1 MRKRRFDPK
10 ERTKS
15 YVFLPP
21 MLDLDPVYMQ
31 THLLLNAYLFCD
43 DVESNE
49 DMIFLHYEYQ
59 DLDGS
64 FARLE
69 NNFKQLTEF
78 KGMFDPDKYTTIF
91 YFEVPAQWRDDY
103 TLFKG
108 SKYSCISAKLKKR
121 ILRFYALGPQ
131 SQVYKVLYKDA
142 EKRKQLEEELDVVL
156 PEEAEVASALEF
168 SSETYTSKNK
178 IKSVAN
184 LDKTVWETT

>member
-31 THLLLNAYLFCD
+31 THLMLNAYLFCD

-59 DLDGS
+59 DMDGS

-69 NNFKQLTEF
+69 NNFKQLSEF

-91 YFEVPAQWRDDY
+91 YFEVPAQWYDDY
-103 TLFKG
+103 LLFKE
-108 SKYSCISAKLKKR
+108 SKYSRISAKLKKR

>member
-31 THLLLNAYLFCD
+31 VHLMLNAYMFCD
-43 DVESNE
+43 DVQSDGNL
-49 DMIFLHYEYQ
+49 IFLHYEYQ

-69 NNFKQLTEF
+69 NNFKQLPEF

-91 YFEVPAQWRDDY
+91 YFEVPGQWHDDY
-103 TLFKG
+103 VLYKE
-108 SKYSCISAKLKKR
+108 SKYSRISQKLKNK

-131 SQVYKVLYKDA
+131 SQVYKVLYRDA
-142 EKRKQLEEELDVVL
+142 EKKKQLEEELDVIL
-156 PEEAEVASALEF
+156 PEDAEVASALEF
-168 SSETYTSKNK
+168 SNETYTSKNK
-178 IKSVAN
+178 IKNVSN

>member
-31 THLLLNAYLFCD
+31 VHLMLNAYMFCD
-43 DVESNE
+43 DVQTDGN
-49 DMIFLHYEYQ
+49 MIFLHYEYQ
-59 DLDGS
+59 DLEGS

-69 NNFKQLTEF
+69 NNFKQLPEF

-91 YFEVPAQWRDDY
+91 YFEVPTQWHDDY
-103 TLFKG
+103 VLYKE
-108 SKYSCISAKLKKR
+108 SKYSRISQKLKNK

-131 SQVYKVLYKDA
+131 SQVYKVLYRDA
-142 EKRKQLEEELDVVL
+142 EKKKQLEEELDVIL
-156 PEEAEVASALEF
+156 PEDAEVASALEF
-168 SSETYTSKNK
+168 SNETYTSKNK
-178 IKSVAN
+178 IKSVSN

>member
-31 THLLLNAYLFCD
+31 VHLMLNAYMFCD
-43 DVESNE
+43 DVQSDGNL
-49 DMIFLHYEYQ
+49 IFLHYEYQ

-69 NNFKQLTEF
+69 NNFKQLPEF

-91 YFEVPAQWRDDY
+91 YFEVPVQWYDDY
-103 TLFKG
+103 VLYKE
-108 SKYSCISAKLKKR
+108 SKYSRISQKLKNK

-131 SQVYKVLYKDA
+131 SQVYKVLYRDA
-142 EKRKQLEEELDVVL
+142 EKKKQLEEELDVIL
-156 PEEAEVASALEF
+156 PEDAEVASALEF
-168 SSETYTSKNK
+168 SNETYTSKNK
-178 IKSVAN
+178 IKNVSN

>member
-31 THLLLNAYLFCD
+31 VHLMLNAYMFCD
-43 DVESNE
+43 DVKSDEE
-49 DMIFLHYEYQ
+49 YIFLHYEYQ

-69 NNFKQLTEF
+69 NNFKQLPEF
-78 KGMFDPDKYTTIF
+78 RGMFDPDKYTTIF
-91 YFEVPAQWRDDY
+91 YFAVPAQWYDDY
-103 TLFKG
+103 TMFKE
-108 SKYSCISAKLKKR
+108 SKYSRISQKFKQK

-131 SQVYKVLYKDA
+131 SQVYKVLYRDA
-142 EKRKQLEEELDVVL
+142 EKKRQLEEELDVVL
-156 PEEAEVASALEF
+156 PDDAEVASALEF
-168 SSETYTSKNK
+168 SNETYTSKIK
-178 IKSVAN
+178 IKNVSN

>member
-31 THLLLNAYLFCD
+31 VHLMLNAYMFCD
-43 DVESNE
+43 DVKSDEE
-49 DMIFLHYEYQ
+49 YIFLHYEYQ

-69 NNFKQLTEF
+69 NNFKQLPEF

-91 YFEVPAQWRDDY
+91 YFEVPAEWHDDY
-103 TLFKG
+103 MLFKQ
-108 SKYSCISAKLKKR
+108 SRYSRISQKLKNK

-131 SQVYKVLYKDA
+131 SQVYKVLYRDA
-142 EKRKQLEEELDVVL
+142 EKKRQLEEELDVIL
-156 PEEAEVASALEF
+156 PEDAEVASALEF
-168 SSETYTSKNK
+168 SNETYTSKIK
-178 IKSVAN
+178 IKNVSN